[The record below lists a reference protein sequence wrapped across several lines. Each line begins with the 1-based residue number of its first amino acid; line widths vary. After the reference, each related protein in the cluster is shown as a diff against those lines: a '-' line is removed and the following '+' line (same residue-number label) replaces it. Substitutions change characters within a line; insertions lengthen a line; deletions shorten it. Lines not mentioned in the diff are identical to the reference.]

1 MPISKILND
10 STRIMLRERKNLNDI
25 GGMKSN
31 LQTTSWDNSNI
42 YSNFQDPQISED
54 LQALQKN
61 IEELHQKNTFF
72 ENLLPQISNKS
83 IVDIE
88 HSIPLARQCYRLK
101 LDSDTLVE
109 SLHVYARTAATVNSL
124 NSDAQQLLA
133 KTEQLLASLTQA
145 HIPLQLFLLRSP
157 KNYLDLFLDDESVN
171 EIRPS
176 LEYSRENEDF
186 LLNIAEENL
195 LEGLSVSGFHAWARL
210 YSEISGSLQVDI
222 DGQKMGLAQASNLL
236 FHQDQKSRKIAYH
249 AINKTWEQNE
259 ISAASILNSLTG
271 WRLESNRVRSKK
283 RELHYLDSSCHQQKI
298 KRATLETLIQTTYE
312 YRHIGHRALKLM
324 AIENKIANNTSQNA
338 SKKLNPWDLLA
349 PYPSAV
355 PSVEISLPEAMQL
368 ITKAF
373 ERFSPDMADFA
384 KHMFTKNWIDATP
397 SANRASGAYCTDFAK
412 VREPRV
418 FITYDGSLKNL
429 ITLAHELGHAYH
441 YWVMKDM
448 KLGQTHYSA
457 SLAETASIFAE
468 TLVRD
473 YILENAQTSEE
484 KKSIL
489 WQELES
495 AASLLINIPARF
507 EFECRMFEQRK
518 LQTLSAT
525 DLKNLNKQAWQHWY
539 EDTLTDY
546 NEMFWASKLHFS
558 KSRISFYNY
567 PYLFGYLFSLG
578 IYAKKNENSLDFKKL
593 YIGIL
598 RDTGTLSAEVLIQ
611 KYFNEDITQKYFWV
625 QSLKIVEK
633 SINDFERLT
642 TALK

>member
-1 MPISKILND
+1 
-10 STRIMLRERKNLNDI
+10 
-25 GGMKSN
+25 MKTN

-61 IEELHQKNTFF
+61 IEKLHLKNTFF
-72 ENLLPQISNKS
+72 ENLLPLISNKS
-83 IVDIE
+83 IADLE
-88 HSIPLARQCYRLK
+88 DSIPLARQCYRLN
-101 LDSDTLVE
+101 LDCDILVE
-109 SLHVYARTAATVNSL
+109 SLHVYARTAVTVNSL
-124 NSDAQQLLA
+124 NSDAQRLLA

-145 HIPLQLFLLRSP
+145 HMPLQLFLLRSP
-157 KNYLDLFLDDESVN
+157 QNYLELFLDDENVN
-171 EIRPS
+171 EIRSS
-176 LEYSRENEDF
+176 LEHSRKNEDF
-186 LLNIAEENL
+186 LLNITEENI

-210 YSEISGSLQVDI
+210 YSELSGSLQVDI
-222 DGQKMGLAQASNLL
+222 NGQKMGLAQASNLL
-236 FHQDQKSRKIAYH
+236 FHQDSKSREMAYH
-249 AINKTWEQNE
+249 AINQAWEQNE

-271 WRLESNRVRSKK
+271 WRLENNRVRSKK
-283 RELHYLDSSCHQQKI
+283 RALHYLDNSCHQQKI
-298 KRATLETLIQTTYE
+298 TRTTLETLIQTTYE
-312 YRHIGHRALKLM
+312 NRHIGHRALKLM
-324 AIENKIANNTSQNA
+324 AIENDSLKKGFA
-338 SKKLNPWDLLA
+338 KLNPWDLLA
-349 PYPSAV
+349 PYPSATT
-355 PSVEISLPEAMQL
+355 PSVDISLPEAMQL

-397 SANRASGAYCTDFAK
+397 SANRASGAYCTNFAK
-412 VREPRV
+412 IREPRV

-593 YIGIL
+593 YIDIL
-598 RDTGTLSAEVLIQ
+598 RDTGTLNAEDLIQ
-611 KYFNEDITQKYFWV
+611 KHFSEDITQKDFWV
-625 QSLKIVEK
+625 QSLKIVEN
-633 SINDFERLT
+633 SINEFERLT
-642 TALK
+642 TAP